1 MEKMGGRAMCQA
13 IRAIFITDLRF
24 LVTDL
29 RDFQVRPVRMQY
41 AFAVSV
47 PLLIPEIGRLLGGRC
62 LQRTGLDSLDKEFVH
77 GRDGFRAVRL
87 IISGPQNKEK
97 REMTRRPSLP
107 NEDPLNREVAI
118 P

>member
-1 MEKMGGRAMCQA
+1 KMGGRAMCQA

-47 PLLIPEIGRLLGGRC
+47 PLRGDEPSGKSCE
-62 LQRTGLDSLDKEFVH
+62 TKWVFELDETSNSFPRRFVSAATFS
-77 GRDGFRAVRL
+77 RNY
-87 IISGPQNKEK
+87 P
-97 REMTRRPSLP
+97 
-107 NEDPLNREVAI
+107 
-118 P
+118 

>member
-47 PLLIPEIGRLLGGRC
+47 PLRGDEPSGKSCE
-62 LQRTGLDSLDKEFVH
+62 TKM
-77 GRDGFRAVRL
+77 GF
-87 IISGPQNKEK
+87 
-97 REMTRRPSLP
+97 
-107 NEDPLNREVAI
+107 
-118 P
+118 